1 MSSCDCAPLVTDNSL
16 FPRSAKTSLPIV
28 TAPVN
33 PCNSTR
39 GAARLWLGT
48 RVHAHACIIMQHIQ
62 VWKKKKRPTLVYS
75 NRQYNI
81 SQMAL
86 VHMVWQKANSFS
98 PSFIYSVR
106 KLPDDPNAAAES
118 SVSFSSSGS
127 RRGLLKPKE
136 SAHHLQPPQLGTAS
150 PVNLTTT
157 APRCHSYQVFA

>member
-1 MSSCDCAPLVTDNSL
+1 MSSCDRAPLVTDNSL

-28 TAPVN
+28 AAPVN

-39 GAARLWLGT
+39 GAARLWLGVH
-48 RVHAHACIIMQHIQ
+48 VHARIIMQHIQ
-62 VWKKKKRPTLVYS
+62 VWKKKPKKQKKTPLSYS

-86 VHMVWQKANSFS
+86 VHMVWQNSSS
-98 PSFIYSVR
+98 PSFICSVI

-118 SVSFSSSGS
+118 SVSFFLI
-127 RRGLLKPKE
+127 RVTKGLLKPKE